1 MHVSK
6 DNCHVRILDVSFME
20 TAYVQGTPFPDT
32 QTYPS
37 TRLGAE
43 VAQGLISAHVVCR
56 WIENDLKSV
65 DRSKT
70 PWLLVGVHR
79 MFYCD
84 SSDYRSNDD
93 ADQTLAARMR
103 DSLEDLFNE
112 YKVCS
117 HAELTCNIMLG
128 TNKCEVASTL
138 ERTSCPFVHVDV
150 CMQNISWRDQRAHAL
165 VSFSMGCN
173 RVFA

>member
-1 MHVSK
+1 MRLSWHVA
-6 DNCHVRILDVSFME
+6 R
-20 TAYVQGTPFPDT
+20 
-32 QTYPS
+32 
-37 TRLGAE
+37 
-43 VAQGLISAHVVCR
+43 R

-117 HAELTCNIMLG
+117 LSDWHTTEWNSSPAQVLKDC
-128 TNKCEVASTL
+128 
-138 ERTSCPFVHVDV
+138 DV
-150 CMQNISWRDQRAHAL
+150 PATFAL
-165 VSFSMGCN
+165 FGGP
-173 RVFA
+173 R